1 MTLTARRSFVSILIF
16 LDSSFLWCWN
26 QYFNGTPGY
35 GLNPYFPGFIFLIRI
50 ILYPDNSSDS
60 MSQSLFSWI
69 HLSYNKKE
77 VLILKKLEFVSI
89 LIFLDSSFL
98 CNKFSI
104 LRRIL
109 YEMSQ
114 SLFSWIHLSYSKTGE
129 RRGNETFRVSILIF
143 LDSSFL

>member
-1 MTLTARRSFVSILIF
+1 M
-16 LDSSFLWCWN
+16 
-26 QYFNGTPGY
+26 
-35 GLNPYFPGFIFLIRI
+35 
-50 ILYPDNSSDS
+50 
-60 MSQSLFSWI
+60 
-69 HLSYNKKE
+69 
-77 VLILKKLEFVSI
+77 KKLEFVSI